1 MTSRQIAR
9 LKVAIKILQQIVD
22 EAEGGFVTERTSF
35 RVRRN
40 KVDVEKMK
48 VDVRTKRASGVPA
61 HVLADT
67 YQVSTAY
74 IYMIG
79 KQRDEPGLKKGQ
91 RH

>member
-22 EAEGGFVTERTSF
+22 EAEGSFVAEKTSF

-40 KVDVEKMK
+40 KADVEKMK
-48 VDVRTKRASGVPA
+48 AEVRTKRASGVPA

-67 YQVSTAY
+67 YQVSLPY

-79 KQRDEPGLKKGQ
+79 QSK
-91 RH
+91 

>member
-22 EAEGGFVTERTSF
+22 EAESDFEAERTSF

-40 KVDVEKMK
+40 KADVAKMK
-48 VDVRTKRASGVPA
+48 AEVRTKRASGVPA

-79 KQRDEPGLKKGQ
+79 QAE
-91 RH
+91 